1 MVAIDRDYSSYQDIR
16 EEAGH
21 HHLVKTEIPTGTVD
35 GANTVFS
42 VGRTY
47 IVDRNYNDT
56 IDVGAV
62 DGDVIVYDDGVAVV
76 VSAVNATTGI
86 ITLDS
91 APATSSKILIS
102 YAYSVLSDLKVD
114 KYRAEAIDYVHRK
127 INGIIDFGAWESA
140 DVPRLVQTVV
150 RLFAAGLILVRDQGL
165 NTDTE
170 NSSKDGYKK
179 IATAKSL
186 LQEYLDEVSDAAG
199 STSRVS
205 AVGISDGNI
214 FPRTADL
221 RTWHGN
227 MDNTECFMRND
238 C

>member
-1 MVAIDRDYSSYQDIR
+1 MAVDLDYSSYQDIR

-21 HHLVKTEIPTGTVD
+21 HHLVKLETPTGLVN

-127 INGIIDFGAWESA
+127 VNGIIDFGAWDSSNI
-140 DVPRLVQTVV
+140 PPLVRTVV
-150 RLFAAGLILVRDQGL
+150 RLFAGGLILVRDQGF

-179 IATAKSL
+179 IASAKSL
-186 LQEYLDEVSDAAG
+186 LQDYIDEVSGAAG
-199 STSRVS
+199 SGARVS
-205 AVGISDGNI
+205 TYAVSDGNI
-214 FPRTADL
+214 FPRNPDL
-221 RTWHGN
+221 GSFNSRS
-227 MDNTECFMRND
+227 NTTDYFMRRD